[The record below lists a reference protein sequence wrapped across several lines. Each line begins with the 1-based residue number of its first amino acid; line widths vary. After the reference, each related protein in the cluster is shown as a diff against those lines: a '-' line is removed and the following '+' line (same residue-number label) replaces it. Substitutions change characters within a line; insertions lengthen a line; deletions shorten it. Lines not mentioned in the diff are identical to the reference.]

1 MIREIIALG
10 IGERKRSI
18 ISSNRSVSKR
28 TNEVIEGMRYMHE
41 YILSLGDQQPL
52 LHAIHKRFYIGPN
65 KAKCYLCLLFLLLDN
80 QEGES
85 IKNKSFME
93 WNVVSVRILLIFNVD
108 CDMVHSLSLY
118 IWN

>member
-52 LHAIHKRFYIGPN
+52 LHAIHKRFHIGPN

-93 WNVVSVRILLIFNVD
+93 WNVVSVRILLMFL
-108 CDMVHSLSLY
+108 CRL
-118 IWN
+118 